1 MMSKYDSMPT
11 SIARKMLESGCDR
24 CDVVDKTGLTMQSVR
39 AIASKMRKAGAN
51 IPSEQPKYEYI
62 GVNDIGQ
69 VVRFNS
75 LQQGVS
81 MGFYGNYVSA
91 CVTGKLDRYA
101 GYSWTRVRL

>member
-1 MMSKYDSMPT
+1 MTKYDSMPT
-11 SIARKMLESGCDR
+11 AIARKMLEAGDDR
-24 CDVVDKTGLTMQSVR
+24 SAVVEKTGLTMQSVR

-91 CVTGKLDRYA
+91 CATGKRDQYA
-101 GYSWTRVRL
+101 GYRWSRVEL

>member
-1 MMSKYDSMPT
+1 MSKYDSMPT
-11 SIARKMLESGCDR
+11 AIARKMLEAGEDR
-24 CDVVDKTGLTMQSVR
+24 SSVVEKTGLTMQSVR

-51 IPSEQPKYEYI
+51 IPSDQPKYEYI
-62 GVNDIGQ
+62 DVNDIDQ
-69 VVRFNS
+69 IIRFNS

-91 CVTGKLDRYA
+91 CVTGKRDRYA

>member
-1 MMSKYDSMPT
+1 MKKWDSMPT
-11 SIARKMLESGCDR
+11 AKARKMLVGGY
-24 CDVVDKTGLTMQSVR
+24 DVNDIAENTGLNVQSVR

-91 CVTGKLDRYA
+91 CVTGKRDRYA
-101 GYSWTRVRL
+101 GYRWERVRL